1 MIAKKAV
8 LFCVTDCLS
17 NVACNVLFLHWGK
30 LVVWLLYSTK
40 LQLKWLYI
48 YFICCSISD
57 LLIIW
62 LIKDESQMRERVRFY
77 LTLVHSCVTL
87 CFVFPGE
94 EKGTAVK
101 GETFGQKGVEGK
113 DESVIK

>member
-1 MIAKKAV
+1 
-8 LFCVTDCLS
+8 
-17 NVACNVLFLHWGK
+17 
-30 LVVWLLYSTK
+30 
-40 LQLKWLYI
+40 
-48 YFICCSISD
+48 
-57 LLIIW
+57 
-62 LIKDESQMRERVRFY
+62 MRERVRFY

-94 EKGTAVK
+94 GKGTAVK